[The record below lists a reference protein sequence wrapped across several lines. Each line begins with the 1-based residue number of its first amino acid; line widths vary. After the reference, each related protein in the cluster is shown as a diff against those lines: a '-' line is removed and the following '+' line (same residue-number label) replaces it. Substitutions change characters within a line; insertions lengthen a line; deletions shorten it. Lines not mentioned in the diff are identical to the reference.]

1 MTPPPKFT
9 PKNNLF
15 GLETQTLTRK
25 KEETKDK
32 VLEEIDEKKKNEL
45 PDPPKLELYDGLANV
60 LGPEA
65 EDILED
71 NFINSK
77 KPEDDVLENIKE
89 EYGF

>member
-1 MTPPPKFT
+1 MK
-9 PKNNLF
+9 
-15 GLETQTLTRK
+15 
-25 KEETKDK
+25 
-32 VLEEIDEKKKNEL
+32 KKKNEL
-45 PDPPKLELYDGLANV
+45 PDPPKLELFDGLANV

>member
-15 GLETQTLTRK
+15 GLETLTRK

-32 VLEEIDEKKKNEL
+32 VLEEIDEKKKEL

-89 EYGF
+89 EYSF

>member
-1 MTPPPKFT
+1 M
-9 PKNNLF
+9 
-15 GLETQTLTRK
+15 
-25 KEETKDK
+25 
-32 VLEEIDEKKKNEL
+32 KKKKKKKKKEL
-45 PDPPKLELYDGLANV
+45 PDPSKLEPGDGLANV

-77 KPEDDVLENIKE
+77 KLEDDALKNINE

>member
-32 VLEEIDEKKKNEL
+32 VLEEIDEKKKKEL
-45 PDPPKLELYDGLANV
+45 PDPSKLEPGDGLANV

-77 KPEDDVLENIKE
+77 KLEDDALKNVNE